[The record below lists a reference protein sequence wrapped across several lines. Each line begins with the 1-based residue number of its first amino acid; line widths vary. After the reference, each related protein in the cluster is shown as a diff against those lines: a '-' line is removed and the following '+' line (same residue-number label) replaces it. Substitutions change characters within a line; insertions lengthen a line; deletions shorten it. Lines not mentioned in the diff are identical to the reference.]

1 MIRIVN
7 LKGVSVYP
15 IFKNGKSAIEHYA
28 DEHKCKWLFNE
39 QCGRANPI
47 TVFLR
52 RPKERFISGVHTYLE
67 YEKRKTSNIDEEEL
81 FDLIERKKIT
91 NEHFMPQF
99 DWLERLQEYY
109 NGIVILKTVEDL
121 RNLIPNRESP
131 RIPEMDRARRQR
143 ISDITY
149 DLKKDHML
157 YNNYVG
163 AHLPLKLLLGRIN
176 HALS

>member
-15 IFKNGKSAIEHYA
+15 IFKNGKSAIEQYA
-28 DEHKCKWLFNE
+28 DENKCKWLFNE
-39 QCGRANPI
+39 QCNSANPI

-67 YEKRKTSNIDEEEL
+67 FEKRKTSNIKEEEL
-81 FDLIERKKIT
+81 FDHIERKKIT
-91 NEHFMPQF
+91 NKHFMPQF

-109 NGIVILKTVEDL
+109 NGIIILKTVGDL
-121 RNLIPNRESP
+121 RNLIPNRKSP
-131 RIPEMDRARRQR
+131 RIPEMGRDRRQR

-149 DLKKDHML
+149 DLEKDHIL
-157 YNNYVG
+157 YNNYIG
-163 AHLPLKLLLGRIN
+163 SHLPLKLLLEKVN

>member
-7 LKGVSVYP
+7 LKGVRVYP
-15 IFKNGKSAIEHYA
+15 IFKNGKSAIEQYA
-28 DEHKCKWLFNE
+28 DENKCKWLFNE
-39 QCGRANPI
+39 QCNSANPI

-67 YEKRKTSNIDEEEL
+67 FEKRKTSNIKEEEL
-81 FDLIERKKIT
+81 FDHIERKKIT
-91 NEHFMPQF
+91 NKHFMPQF

-109 NGIVILKTVEDL
+109 NGIIILKTVGDL
-121 RNLIPNRESP
+121 RNLIPNRKSP
-131 RIPEMDRARRQR
+131 RIPEMGRDRRQR

-149 DLKKDHML
+149 DLEKDHIL
-157 YNNYVG
+157 YNNYIG
-163 AHLPLKLLLGRIN
+163 SHLPLKLLLEKVN